1 MSFPD
6 STSSVGRIWE
16 WDWLNRHH
24 VFVELQKSKVADNVN
39 NAWNVNVSSEE
50 EVPGHGCLVHCEP
63 REDESRETSEGEV
76 TVVSH

>member
-6 STSSVGRIWE
+6 STSSVGRYWE

-24 VFVELQKSKVADNVN
+24 VFVELQKIKVADNVN

-50 EVPGHGCLVHCEP
+50 EVPDMV
-63 REDESRETSEGEV
+63 V
-76 TVVSH
+76 WFTVNLGKTRVERQVRVK